1 MLNRWA
7 GLILAVVGLI
17 AGYHFAKPGALAQT
31 DPMPFSIG
39 DRVTLRYEV
48 SAEDRFQDVSCVVG
62 AFQGD
67 WVRCEST
74 DRFKTYAR
82 GTLQKP
88 YRKAPYPCSHI
99 AVSSRD
105 GYVLDMSPWAL
116 SAGLRRG
123 DRVVARGGIPFTGC
137 LLYTSDAADE

>member
-7 GLILAVVGLI
+7 GLTLAVMGLI

-74 DRFKTYAR
+74 DRFKTPNTETWR
-82 GTLQKP
+82 SLKQIVQITRHVK
-88 YRKAPYPCSHI
+88 
-99 AVSSRD
+99 
-105 GYVLDMSPWAL
+105 
-116 SAGLRRG
+116 
-123 DRVVARGGIPFTGC
+123 
-137 LLYTSDAADE
+137 